1 MESAS
6 KTFFYVSPGLYTG
19 VELLGCEEYVC
30 STLADDAKR
39 FPTGNFSSVCT
50 PILLIGNV

>member
-30 STLADDAKR
+30 STLPDDAKR